1 MGTTKT
7 RVREL
12 MKTGVMDEIESG
24 LETEKEMG

>member
-12 MKTGVMDEIESG
+12 MKTGVMDEVDFG
-24 LETEKEMG
+24 FGFDKDMV